1 VQEAEKNRLVIF
13 YRQFQRFTYISNFKI
28 LQNFLC
34 CSLQY
39 NYNIFRWLGYFDK
52 LCV

>member
-1 VQEAEKNRLVIF
+1 MNCARNCVKRNGSVIF
-13 YRQFQRFTYISNFKI
+13 YRQFQWFTYISNFKI

-39 NYNIFRWLGYFDK
+39 N
-52 LCV
+52 